1 MVVNFKARGIS
12 RGARKLTRTF
22 TLIIIKKTP
31 LKLCILYSLFN
42 IVTTIGFKNIFYLK
56 YIKIIYI
63 FNIFNIYF

>member
-1 MVVNFKARGIS
+1 MVVNFQARGIS

-42 IVTTIGFKNIFYLK
+42 IMVTIGFQKYFLLK
-56 YIKIIYI
+56 IHQ
-63 FNIFNIYF
+63 NNIYF